1 MDLVD
6 EHKEEHGL
14 NKCLEAIDLPKSTY
28 YYRKNQMVSYTK
40 KYEHLREPM
49 HEIAEENA
57 DYGYPR
63 MTFEL
68 QEKGYDVGED
78 VVSNLMD
85 LFGIRL
91 MNNVDKP
98 SQSEARKFIDSV
110 GDGCNIVK
118 KLDSIKP
125 LQVFY
130 TDYTEIFFDNGNK
143 KAYLMALLDHSGKL
157 VAGYTLEKRKNTDTA
172 LKAIKRAASALEEL
186 GHTLKGKI
194 IHHDQDPVYTGY
206 KWMREVLIN
215 QSARI
220 SYSENGARGNTRMES
235 FHSSLKRE
243 GKDLFLEAK
252 NIWELKRIVEE
263 RIEYYNQDR
272 RHSALDYKSP
282 INYLKREK
290 ILPEETKSLAQIG
303 A

>member
-1 MDLVD
+1 MD
-6 EHKEEHGL
+6 EHREEHGL

-28 YYRKNQMVSYTK
+28 YYRVNQMVSYTE

-63 MTFEL
+63 MTPEL
-68 QEKGYDVGED
+68 QEQGYDVGEY

-98 SQSEARKFIDSV
+98 PQSEARKFIDSM
-110 GDGCNIVK
+110 GNGCNIVK
-118 KLDSIKP
+118 KLDTIKP

-143 KAYLMALLDHSGKL
+143 KGYLMALLDHSGKL
-157 VAGYTLEKRKNTDTA
+157 IPGYALEKSKNTDTA
-172 LKAIKRAASALEEL
+172 LKAIKRASSTLKEL

-206 KWMREVLIN
+206 RWMREVLFN
-215 QSARI
+215 QNARI
-220 SYSENGARGNTRMES
+220 SYSENGARGNPIIEA

-243 GKDLFLEAK
+243 NKDLFLEAR
-252 NIWELKRIVEE
+252 NIWELKRVVKE
-263 RIEYYNQDR
+263 RIEYYNQER
-272 RHSALDYKSP
+272 RHSTLGQVAPLT
-282 INYLKREK
+282 YLKREK
-290 ILPEETKSLAQIG
+290 ILPEETESLVQIG

>member
-1 MDLVD
+1 VD
-6 EHKEEHGL
+6 EHKEEYGL
-14 NKCLEAIDLPKSTY
+14 NRCLEAIDLPKSTY
-28 YYRKNQMVSYTK
+28 YYRVNQMVSYTE

-49 HEIAEENA
+49 HQIAEENA

-63 MTFEL
+63 MTPEL
-68 QEKGYDVGED
+68 QEKGYDVGER
-78 VVSNLMD
+78 VVRKLMK

-91 MNNVDKP
+91 KNNINKP
-98 SQSEARKFIDSV
+98 PPSEARKFIDSM

-130 TDYTEIFFDNGNK
+130 TDYTEVFFDNGNK
-143 KAYLMALLDHSGKL
+143 KGYLMALLDHSGKL
-157 VAGYTLEKRKNTDTA
+157 IPGYALEKRKNTDTA
-172 LKAIKRAASALEEL
+172 LKAIKRAASTLKEL
-186 GHTLKGKI
+186 GHTFKDKI
-194 IHHDQDPVYTGY
+194 IHQDQDPVYTGY

-215 QSARI
+215 QKARI
-220 SYSENGARGNTRMES
+220 SYSENGAKENPYIEA

-243 GKDLFLEAK
+243 NKDLFLEAR
-252 NIWELKRIVEE
+252 NIWELKRVVKE
-263 RIEYYNQDR
+263 RIEYYNQER
-272 RHSALDYKSP
+272 RHSTLGQVSP
-282 INYLKREK
+282 LTYLKREK